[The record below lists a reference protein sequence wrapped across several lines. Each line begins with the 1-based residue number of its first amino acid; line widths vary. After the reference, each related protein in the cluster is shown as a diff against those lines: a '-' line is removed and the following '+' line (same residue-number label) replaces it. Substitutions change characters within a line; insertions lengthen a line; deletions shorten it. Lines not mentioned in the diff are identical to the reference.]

1 MIRSIAPPVP
11 IVAIAS
17 TVPIA
22 VTLVRMSLVVTVV
35 GLGVREVRGA
45 DDAEEAEE
53 KSEADHAGTDGPRR
67 WAFGAR
73 AQLDEAS
80 RAPRRARRSKRPHNT
95 VDPPAW
101 SEYRALVLERAAL
114 HQTRFRTP
122 GVAPDAR
129 GVVLGQRGL
138 VLFPSLDR
146 LVAFLRAYGD
156 EGSLD
161 ELLPTLQLRRLVT
174 PLKTRELMLSVAA
187 ESSYRMDRIAGVAK
201 LAGGLVF
208 TGTSRHF
215 VKYRDSGSPLGYDIL
230 ELLDQPAD
238 LVLYHDS
245 FRQAYAFDRELAFR
259 DLVFRLQPYRQPQAF
274 SSGAPLPQRLWATA
288 EIGVGGAILSYL
300 FRWQIPARA
309 ALAEWP
315 SQSAFDDRPRRLY
328 VFDVGETP
336 ERVARL
342 FAALPGVHV
351 FEPIGKS
358 FAVELG
364 FKHPIALES
373 CASMFDDETLH
384 LFRGDGEVLVVHPL
398 PPFAP
403 VRSLVRTNVAVE
415 EDHSVSAK
423 RGQGQDR
430 ALTLALPLR
439 IAHSTDPWRAVT
451 ATVVPIAQR
460 EWLARLLYALPPN
473 TLAALRIAVGEE
485 RFYLLDAKGI
495 EGVPLGTFC
504 SEVAPRIYVPSGS
517 TIVPAV
523 SPNVLQELVRERAD
537 AYVFFEAAPD
547 GTALPRAVPAS
558 AFGPVS
564 RKALRE
570 IAATPVSA
578 SRPAELEQPLPLLQ
592 YDEPR
597 RFPLWGV
604 PNADDPG
611 TPPTK
616 PEGE

>member
-1 MIRSIAPPVP
+1 M
-11 IVAIAS
+11 
-17 TVPIA
+17 
-22 VTLVRMSLVVTVV
+22 
-35 GLGVREVRGA
+35 
-45 DDAEEAEE
+45 
-53 KSEADHAGTDGPRR
+53 
-67 WAFGAR
+67 
-73 AQLDEAS
+73 
-80 RAPRRARRSKRPHNT
+80 
-95 VDPPAW
+95 DPPTG
-101 SEYRALVLERAAL
+101 SEYRAHVLERAAL

-174 PLKTRELMLSVAA
+174 PLKTRELMLTVGA

-238 LVLYHDS
+238 LVLYHDT

-328 VFDVGETP
+328 VFDIGETP

-351 FEPIGKS
+351 FEPMGKS

-403 VRSLVRTNVAVE
+403 VRSLVRTNVALE

-423 RGQGQDR
+423 RGAGLDR
-430 ALTLALPLR
+430 SLSLALPLR

-473 TLAALRIAVGEE
+473 TLSALRIAVGEE

-523 SPNVLQELVRERAD
+523 SAAVLQELVRDRAD

-547 GTALPRAVPAS
+547 GTALPRAVPAA

-564 RKALRE
+564 RKALRD

-578 SRPAELEQPLPLLQ
+578 SRPAELEVPLPLLQ

-604 PNADDPG
+604 PNADDA
-611 TPPTK
+611 PTTAK
-616 PEGE
+616 PDAEGE

>member
-1 MIRSIAPPVP
+1 M
-11 IVAIAS
+11 
-17 TVPIA
+17 
-22 VTLVRMSLVVTVV
+22 
-35 GLGVREVRGA
+35 
-45 DDAEEAEE
+45 
-53 KSEADHAGTDGPRR
+53 
-67 WAFGAR
+67 
-73 AQLDEAS
+73 
-80 RAPRRARRSKRPHNT
+80 
-95 VDPPAW
+95 
-101 SEYRALVLERAAL
+101 LERAAL

-122 GVAPDAR
+122 GVTPDAR

-187 ESSYRMDRIAGVAK
+187 DSSYRMDRIAGVAK

-215 VKYRDSGSPLGYDIL
+215 VKYRDSASPLGYDVL

-245 FRQAYAFDRELAFR
+245 FRQAYAFERDLAFR
-259 DLVFRLQPYRQPQAF
+259 DLVFRLQPHRQPLAF
-274 SSGAPLPQRLWATA
+274 ATSTPLPQRLWATA
-288 EIGVGGAILSYL
+288 ELGVGGAILSYL

-328 VFDVGETP
+328 VFDVSETP

-351 FEPIGKS
+351 FEPLGKS

-364 FKHPIALES
+364 YKHPIALES

-415 EDHSVSAK
+415 EDISTNTLHGA
-423 RGQGQDR
+423 GTDR
-430 ALTLALPLR
+430 PIHLGLPLR

-451 ATVVPIAQR
+451 ATVVPLAQR

-473 TLAALRIAVGEE
+473 TLAALRLAVGDD
-485 RFYLLDAKGI
+485 RFYLLDAEGI

-523 SPNVLQELVRERAD
+523 SPAVLQELVRDRAA

-547 GTALPRAVPAS
+547 GTALPRAVPTA

-578 SRPAELEQPLPLLQ
+578 ARPAELEQPLPLLQ

-604 PNADDPG
+604 PGGDLPASKPE
-611 TPPTK
+611 